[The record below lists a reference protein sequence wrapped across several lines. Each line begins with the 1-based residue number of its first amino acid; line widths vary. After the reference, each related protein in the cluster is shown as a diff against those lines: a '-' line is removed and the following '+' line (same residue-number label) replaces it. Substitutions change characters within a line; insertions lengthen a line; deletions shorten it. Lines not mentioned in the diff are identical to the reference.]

1 MATVPQHIQCLP
13 TPMRERT
20 SQRLGETNG
29 SLPLTTICSSILTH
43 RCELAHLDWASL
55 SSNYNTKRRET
66 NTTNPITEDLFLEQ
80 SPTIV
85 IILRFFHARYRTILS
100 LASNSSSTQT
110 TRQHKTPPLSLSSHF
125 FPSSPGLATYTHYHK
140 FSTKAPRT
148 FNLKTSSSATTTK
161 TTFFSKWLPLLST
174 LPATTASRSITLALC
189 RVSRSTTAALSKASR
204 STTAARSRI
213 VWSATKRL
221 RLATPHSPAC
231 NYNCNCNDT
240 AMPGLSPSSPT
251 AFLNPAGGNRPL
263 ASRLWSSHLAAPR
276 RRSRRPEMQLVVV
289 GDN

>member
-20 SQRLGETNG
+20 SQRHGETNG

-110 TRQHKTPPLSLSSHF
+110 TRQHKNPRPSLSSHL
-125 FPSSPGLATYTHYHK
+125 FPSSPVLATYTHYHK
-140 FSTKAPRT
+140 FSTKASRT
-148 FNLKTSSSATTTK
+148 FNPQN
-161 TTFFSKWLPLLST
+161 FFSHHHQNNLFFEM
-174 LPATTASRSITLALC
+174 A
-189 RVSRSTTAALSKASR
+189 STT
-204 STTAARSRI
+204 I
-213 VWSATKRL
+213 
-221 RLATPHSPAC
+221 
-231 NYNCNCNDT
+231 N
-240 AMPGLSPSSPT
+240 
-251 AFLNPAGGNRPL
+251 
-263 ASRLWSSHLAAPR
+263 APR
-276 RRSRRPEMQLVVV
+276 
-289 GDN
+289 DNGIQIYYSCALQGIQIYYSCALQGIQIYYSCSVQDSLERN